1 MPTLKD
7 FNLGTNTKNESKV
20 NPVKQAIFDLLGD
33 YDELKSQASK
43 LEGKEYIEAK
53 RDLKKMLTEIRK
65 VLESLFDSATDTEK
79 FEIKFETF
87 LSLTIDEFSQ
97 SKFNDKSKHIE
108 EYNKIWGIAH
118 EIFDVTQN
126 HSKRI
131 HFILESI
138 HTILDSEE
146 FDVTLDELAYYV
158 NALTKV
164 SDYTEFMCLATL
176 PAVESHFKNKK

>member
-7 FNLGTNTKNESKV
+7 FNLKMNTENESTV
-20 NPVKQAIFDLLGD
+20 NPVKQAIFDLLGE
-33 YDELKSQASK
+33 YDELKSQSSK
-43 LEGKEYIEAK
+43 LKGKEYIEAR

-65 VLESLFDSATDTEK
+65 VLESLYDSATDTEK

-87 LSLTIDEFSQ
+87 LGLTIDEFTNGEI
-97 SKFNDKSKHIE
+97 KGTTHDVE
-108 EYNKIWGIAH
+108 DYNKIWGIAH
-118 EIFDVTQN
+118 EIFDVTQK
-126 HSKRI
+126 HSKRVY
-131 HFILESI
+131 FILESI
-138 HTILDSEE
+138 HAILDSEE

-164 SDYTEFMCLATL
+164 EDYTEFMCLATL

>member
-7 FNLGTNTKNESKV
+7 FNLGINTENESTV
-20 NPVKQAIFDLLGD
+20 NPVKQAIFDLLGE
-33 YDELKSQASK
+33 YDELKSQLSK
-43 LEGKEYIEAK
+43 LKGKEYIEAK

-65 VLESLFDSATDTEK
+65 VLESLYDSATDTEK

-87 LSLTIDEFSQ
+87 LSLTIDEFS
-97 SKFNDKSKHIE
+97 KENFEKSTHIE
-108 EYNKIWGIAH
+108 EYNRIWGIAH
-118 EIFDVTQN
+118 EIFDVTQK
-126 HSKRI
+126 HSKRVY
-131 HFILESI
+131 FILESI
-138 HTILDSEE
+138 HAILDSEE

-164 SDYTEFMCLATL
+164 GDYTEFMCLATL